1 MLEAGRESSIGL
13 SPPIGGERY
22 VFEIDFFG
30 LRYRGHLG
38 SHIDRQ
44 VYFFGAYERDELD
57 FVRAWWGGRPGGV
70 ALDVGAN
77 VGHHTLVLSQIFAT
91 VHAFE
96 PNPDPLAELEQ
107 KISQN
112 QIANVVVH
120 RFGLW
125 ERAAELTFNIP
136 PRSNTGMG
144 SFKEAIDSMAIT
156 VPLHVRCG
164 DDVLEE
170 SGIEHIDFVKIDVQ
184 GAEKEVL
191 SGLRKTLQRSHPLV
205 WIEISETTRHDFS
218 TVGSVFDCLGQ
229 RRYEALSFSRR
240 WPWLN
245 VMMAR
250 TIDAR
255 TFKAFEGNLFLRPI

>member
-1 MLEAGRESSIGL
+1 
-13 SPPIGGERY
+13 
-22 VFEIDFFG
+22 
-30 LRYRGHLG
+30 
-38 SHIDRQ
+38 
-44 VYFFGAYERDELD
+44 
-57 FVRAWWGGRPGGV
+57 
-70 ALDVGAN
+70 
-77 VGHHTLVLSQIFAT
+77 
-91 VHAFE
+91 
-96 PNPDPLAELEQ
+96 
-107 KISQN
+107 
-112 QIANVVVH
+112 
-120 RFGLW
+120 
-125 ERAAELTFNIP
+125 
-136 PRSNTGMG
+136 MG

-170 SGIEHIDFVKIDVQ
+170 SGIEHIDLVKIDVQ